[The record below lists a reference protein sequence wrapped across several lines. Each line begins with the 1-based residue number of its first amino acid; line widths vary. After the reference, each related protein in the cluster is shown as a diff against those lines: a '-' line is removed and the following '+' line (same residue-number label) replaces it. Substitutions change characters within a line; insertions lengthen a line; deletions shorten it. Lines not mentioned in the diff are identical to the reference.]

1 MKSSQFSSHKKRS
14 DLQGIRGVAIVSV
27 LLFHIRQ
34 DFFINGFLGVD
45 VFFVLS
51 GFLISSLLSRHHKLS
66 LPIIFDF
73 YARRFRRIV
82 PLYATMLLLSMICSL
97 LLLSSIDVE
106 KTQSSFIWSLLF
118 ARNIQQIRDDR
129 DYWRQASDSVGVLR
143 HSWSLGVE
151 IQYYLIAPIIAAVLL
166 LFKSQSG
173 RISFISV
180 FSAVSLIFYL
190 TSDATV
196 QFNSPFCRCWQ
207 FLLGSIASE
216 RTCMKDALKKS
227 VSFAED
233 KEALLEKE
241 DELEN
246 PETEAVSRPFRYHS
260 TFVIVILV
268 IAFLSP
274 IPIEKRLGAIGI
286 SVLVTVLIAMGKEE
300 DNLLLT
306 NYPLT
311 YLGDISYAL
320 YLVHWPVIVFFA
332 YQRERAT
339 IDSWRAL
346 IILLVIIMSITLLSH
361 HTVEKWSLA
370 AGYVSSA
377 VYVGAVYTVLATL
390 LFNSYSISQALL
402 SNRIEDLLNTSSA
415 SKREPGDW
423 KPDMNFT
430 KEQIREII
438 SYNMGGPLLPIPP
451 YQIDYEARQW
461 TNYTDEKEHND
472 YSFVWKG
479 NGSLSVLLLGNS
491 FAWRAA
497 PVIHHVFKGNYSV
510 LRVYTHLGTRLLT
523 DVDCPKYRAAYAI
536 VLEKMR
542 PDITLVIARDPNYL
556 SQTLTAWKKI
566 TEERIEQLKNFSQR
580 VVVDG
585 QNTFCGPVLKLKS
598 GEDITTPTEIVRRLE
613 KGNLN
618 MDELHWSR
626 NKSDS
631 YHSLETS
638 ILYSIAKK
646 NPNITF
652 NNIYEQFCLEKE
664 EVCPFY
670 NPKNIH
676 SYYGDKWGHLISEGL
691 NTLRIG
697 YQRIANRLIKELSV
711 IE

>member
-180 FSAVSLIFYL
+180 FSA
-190 TSDATV
+190 
-196 QFNSPFCRCWQ
+196 
-207 FLLGSIASE
+207 
-216 RTCMKDALKKS
+216 DALKKS

-370 AGYVSSA
+370 A

-415 SKREPGDW
+415 SKREPV
-423 KPDMNFT
+423 T